1 MQILV
6 ISGSRNRQGKTAQA
20 INAVLKGF
28 AKAGGNSESIYLPEM
43 AIERCR
49 QCNADGW
56 GICRSEGRC
65 IIEDDFASIVDKVK
79 KADLVFFANPVYFG
93 DLCES
98 VRAFLDRY
106 RRIRFRRPAPAQ
118 GAPASAPAP
127 AASPMGGVGG
137 IPAIGLCYA
146 GGSGNGT
153 ITAVGSLERILQ
165 TGGFDIV
172 DMIPVRRQNLEM
184 KMPYLERVGEWLV
197 TKPTSG
203 PWPPPP
209 AAPTGR

>member
-1 MQILV
+1 MQVLV

-20 INAVLKGF
+20 INAVLKGV

-118 GAPASAPAP
+118 GAPARAPAP
-127 AASPMGGVGG
+127 AAAPMGGAGG
-137 IPAIGLCYA
+137 IPAVGYCFA

-153 ITAVGSLERILQ
+153 ITAMYSLERALQ

-172 DMIPVRRQNLEM
+172 DMIPCRRQNLEI
-184 KMPYLERVGEWLV
+184 KMAHLERVGEWLV

-209 AAPTGR
+209 AIPTGR

>member
-1 MQILV
+1 MQVLV
-6 ISGSRNRQGKTAQA
+6 ISGSRNKQGKTAQA
-20 INAVLKGF
+20 INAVLKGV
-28 AKAGGNSESIYLPEM
+28 AKASGKSESLYLPEM

-65 IIEDDFASIVDKVK
+65 IIEDDFASTVEKIK

-98 VRAFLDRY
+98 LRAFLDRY
-106 RRIRFRRPAPAQ
+106 RRIRFRRPAAGQ
-118 GAPASAPAP
+118 AAPPV
-127 AASPMGGVGG
+127 SPMMAGAGG
-137 IPAIGLCYA
+137 IPAVGYCYA

-153 ITAVGSLERILQ
+153 VTAMASLERILQ

-172 DMIPVRRQNLEM
+172 DMIPCRRQNLEM
-184 KMPYLERVGEWLV
+184 K
-197 TKPTSG
+197 T
-203 PWPPPP
+203 
-209 AAPTGR
+209 A